1 MMPLWVRR
9 RRNKAQN
16 APLNRGLV
24 GWNAYSARGPLGYRE
39 EQEVAEFGAP
49 KASSKSQTHLNLNCS
64 KTHNSLITFRNQQG
78 VSVKRLTLS
87 VMISPNVWI

>member
-16 APLNRGLV
+16 APLNWGLV
-24 GWNAYSARGPLGYRE
+24 GWNAYSVRGLLGYCE

-49 KASSKSQTHLNLNCS
+49 KHPVNLRP
-64 KTHNSLITFRNQQG
+64 I
-78 VSVKRLTLS
+78 
-87 VMISPNVWI
+87 